1 MSYNLV
7 NPTTGD
13 LTRVAGG
20 TLYADNPIGS
30 IIPFGSLTI
39 PAGYL
44 LCNGQAVSRTTYSEL
59 FAAIGTA
66 FGAGDGSNTFNV
78 PDMREVVP
86 VGVGQNGTQSIETH
100 DVYTLAQFKDDQL
113 QDHRHANTPYVNV
126 ANGSYSTAYSNDAP
140 VGYGQSVATG
150 RYGTTTHGKQM
161 GVNYIIKAKHVGIPS
176 DFIDAVDD
184 AIADT
189 TVDTVTDGNMSPVTS
204 NAVYDALAP
213 VDISNSVTVGSGIV
227 IRNGTLHVVRSGH
240 TVNVSFIIDN
250 VTDTT
255 SVYLDILTG
264 LPTPKA
270 TQEISSICFTNSTM
284 YYCGYYFD
292 GTLRMYERT
301 DGFSRVQFTYV
312 CI

>member
-30 IIPFGSLTI
+30 IIPFGSSTI

-66 FGAGDGSNTFNV
+66 FGEGDGSTTFNV
-78 PDMREVVP
+78 PDLRETVP
-86 VGVGQNGTQSIETH
+86 VGAGQNGTQNIETH

-126 ANGSYSTAYSNDAP
+126 ANGTYSTAYTRDEP
-140 VGYGQSVATG
+140 DGVGQTVATG
-150 RYGTTTHGKQM
+150 RYGTTTHGKQI

-176 DFIDAVDD
+176 DFIDAIDD
-184 AIADT
+184 AISDT
-189 TVDTVTDGNMSPVTS
+189 TVDTVANGNMSPVTS
-204 NAVYDALAP
+204 NAVYDVLTDGTKELI
-213 VDISNSVTVGSGIV
+213 VDSIKTTGQYQGSGSGLFIGKQDSNLEGGQLTLEHPMNSSFTGDLV
-227 IRNGTLHVVRSGH
+227 IDVYGSRLRFFAGYNGSVR
-240 TVNVSFIIDN
+240 TFYID
-250 VTDTT
+250 
-255 SVYLDILTG
+255 
-264 LPTPKA
+264 
-270 TQEISSICFTNSTM
+270 
-284 YYCGYYFD
+284 FD
-292 GTLRMYERT
+292 NKTF
-301 DGFSRVQFTYV
+301 GFE
-312 CI
+312 